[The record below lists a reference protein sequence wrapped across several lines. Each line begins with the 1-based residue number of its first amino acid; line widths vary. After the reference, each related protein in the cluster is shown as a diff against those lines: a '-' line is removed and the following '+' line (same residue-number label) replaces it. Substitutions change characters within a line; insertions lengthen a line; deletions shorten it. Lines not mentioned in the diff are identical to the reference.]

1 MNQAIKVAVLGGGSF
16 GTAIAN
22 ILATNGHD
30 TTLWM
35 RSVEQ
40 AEICRCE
47 KQNQRYLPGYQLDPR
62 LSISSNLIE
71 STQDAS
77 LIFIS
82 IPSNSFRSVIR
93 DLAKIISSDAF
104 IVSTAKGIE
113 PDSFTLMSQ
122 ILEQELP
129 DNSVGVLS
137 GPNFAK
143 EIIQHHQTGTVI
155 ASKDEKL
162 VQLVQ
167 LTLSSKTFRVYANR
181 DPYGVELGGALKNI
195 YAIVCGM
202 AAALGAGHNTQAM
215 LLTRSLAEMSRF
227 AQKMGSDP
235 MTFLGLAG
243 VGDLI
248 LTCTSDLSRN
258 YRVGFALGQGKKLD
272 EIVQQL
278 GQVAEGVNTLKQVK
292 QKATELNVYMPLV
305 SGLHAVLFE
314 GRAIQDV
321 ALGLMTGEQNYDV
334 EFLEKIMKIFIL
346 RHGQAE
352 AYQANDSVRRLVDKG
367 IDDTHQIISS
377 NIQILSSVQKIVA
390 SPYVRAQETAAIAA
404 RLLSIESIVSTSL
417 LEPEAN
423 LQSLFSFLEGFA
435 ETDILL
441 VSHLPL
447 VGVLANG
454 FCGFKENRIQF
465 NTSSL
470 MGIECDFPANGI
482 GHLFLERHV

>member
-22 ILATNGHD
+22 ILATNGHN

-35 RSVEQ
+35 RSVEH
-40 AEICRCE
+40 AATCRQE
-47 KQNQRYLPGYQLDPR
+47 KQNNRYLPGYELDPR
-62 LSISSNLIE
+62 LNIGSDLVHAVK
-71 STQDAS
+71 DAS

-82 IPSNSFRSVIR
+82 VPSHSFRQVTQ
-93 DLAKIISSDAF
+93 DLKGIISENAF

-129 DNSVGVLS
+129 NNSRGVLS

-143 EIIQHHQTGTVI
+143 EIIQHQQTGTVI
-155 ASKDEKL
+155 ASRDDKL
-162 VQLVQ
+162 NQLVQ
-167 LTLSSKTFRVYANR
+167 SVLSSKTFRVYANR

-215 LLTRSLAEMSRF
+215 LLTRSLAEMGRF

-258 YRVGFALGQGKKLD
+258 YRVGFALGQGKPLD
-272 EIVQQL
+272 EIVEQL

-292 QKATELNVYMPLV
+292 HKAIELNVYMPLV
-305 SGLHAVLFE
+305 SGLHAILFE
-314 GRAIQDV
+314 GKAIQDV
-321 ALGLMTGEQNYDV
+321 ALRLMTGEQNHDV
-334 EFLEKIMKIFIL
+334 EFLE
-346 RHGQAE
+346 Q
-352 AYQANDSVRRLVDKG
+352 
-367 IDDTHQIISS
+367 
-377 NIQILSSVQKIVA
+377 
-390 SPYVRAQETAAIAA
+390 
-404 RLLSIESIVSTSL
+404 
-417 LEPEAN
+417 
-423 LQSLFSFLEGFA
+423 
-435 ETDILL
+435 
-441 VSHLPL
+441 
-447 VGVLANG
+447 
-454 FCGFKENRIQF
+454 
-465 NTSSL
+465 
-470 MGIECDFPANGI
+470 
-482 GHLFLERHV
+482 

>member
-22 ILATNGHD
+22 ILATNGHT

-40 AEICRCE
+40 ADVCRRE

-62 LSISSNLIE
+62 LIISSDLVQA
-71 STQDAS
+71 TQGAS

-82 IPSNSFRSVIR
+82 IPSNSFRQVVR
-93 DLAKIISSDAF
+93 DLSAIISSNAF

-129 DNSVGVLS
+129 DNAIGVLS

-215 LLTRSLAEMSRF
+215 LLTRSLAEMGRF

-272 EIVQQL
+272 EIVRQL

-292 QKATELNVYMPLV
+292 QKAQELNVYMPLV
-305 SGLHAVLFE
+305 SGLYAVLFE

-334 EFLEKIMKIFIL
+334 EFLEK
-346 RHGQAE
+346 
-352 AYQANDSVRRLVDKG
+352 S
-367 IDDTHQIISS
+367 
-377 NIQILSSVQKIVA
+377 
-390 SPYVRAQETAAIAA
+390 
-404 RLLSIESIVSTSL
+404 
-417 LEPEAN
+417 
-423 LQSLFSFLEGFA
+423 
-435 ETDILL
+435 
-441 VSHLPL
+441 
-447 VGVLANG
+447 
-454 FCGFKENRIQF
+454 
-465 NTSSL
+465 
-470 MGIECDFPANGI
+470 
-482 GHLFLERHV
+482 